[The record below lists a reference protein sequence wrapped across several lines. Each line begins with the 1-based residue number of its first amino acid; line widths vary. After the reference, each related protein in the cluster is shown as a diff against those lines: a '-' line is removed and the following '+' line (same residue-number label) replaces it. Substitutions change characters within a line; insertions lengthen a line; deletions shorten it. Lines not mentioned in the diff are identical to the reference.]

1 MQVHRLH
8 LILENYMNTESRVTE
23 ITPGYKSL
31 ADMDAGRV
39 GFTIALCKDNSAFIR
54 DIDENAADPKTT
66 LYPPPSAQLIQKI
79 VYSQSL
85 DRFIIL
91 LTSSTMCIYR
101 RERETALL
109 EKIQDPSEVKDCE
122 QKRSLMQPVT
132 CMELLT
138 TREKNEI
145 MPYDSEVLNVKLH
158 ERSVAPSVNSEG

>member
-1 MQVHRLH
+1 M
-8 LILENYMNTESRVTE
+8 ILENYMNTESRVTE
-23 ITPGYKSL
+23 ITPGYKNL
-31 ADMDAGRV
+31 VDLDAGKV

-54 DIDENAADPKTT
+54 DIDENAIDPKTT

-122 QKRSLMQPVT
+122 QKRSLM
-132 CMELLT
+132 
-138 TREKNEI
+138 
-145 MPYDSEVLNVKLH
+145 
-158 ERSVAPSVNSEG
+158 